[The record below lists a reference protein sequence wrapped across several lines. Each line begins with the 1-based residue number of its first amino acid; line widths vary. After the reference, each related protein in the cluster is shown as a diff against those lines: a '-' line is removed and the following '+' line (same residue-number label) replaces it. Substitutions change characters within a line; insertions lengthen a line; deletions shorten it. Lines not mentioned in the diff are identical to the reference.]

1 MNIFFQADENRSRNK
16 LQVTLFYLFLVLEE
30 TDLVS
35 ILVYFFSVLPFFVLE
50 EKVSTNLCSHID
62 LKAKCLKNFDQY
74 IRICNVSVTKV
85 PAWYEFEILTITFN
99 VAILKNSTIEEKYL
113 HGLTDLIKI
122 SVLLSVKNLSELVHD
137 VIYHQLLLTF

>member
-16 LQVTLFYLFLVLEE
+16 LQVNLFYLFLVLEE

-50 EKVSTNLCSHID
+50 EKVSTNLCSHTD

-85 PAWYEFEILTITFN
+85 PA
-99 VAILKNSTIEEKYL
+99 
-113 HGLTDLIKI
+113 
-122 SVLLSVKNLSELVHD
+122 
-137 VIYHQLLLTF
+137 